1 MRTKLALNPITGE
14 LDLVTRIDTI
24 QVEVDFGFP
33 NGLEGDVARAT
44 VAVPWVTAKTMFTC
58 TLVINGTADHPDEEV
73 AVENITAYV
82 GNIIPNVSFDVIAS
96 APHNTWGKYLINVV
110 GV

>member
-33 NGLEGDVARAT
+33 NGQEGDIAVKT
-44 VAVPWVTAKTMFTC
+44 VNVPWVTAKTIFTC
-58 TLVINGTADHPDEEV
+58 TPVINGTVDHRDEEV
-73 AVENITAYV
+73 VVEGITAYV
-82 GNIIPNVSFDVIAS
+82 GNIVPNVSFDIIAN